1 MISQQV
7 MISLDVPLMIY
18 YLQLLMGAFVITI
31 LFSATLAIKRWTR
44 IPLKIKYGKTPLR
57 MSLVIPT
64 WNEELVIKSKLDSI
78 LNQNYPPEMLE
89 IILIDAGSEDK
100 TIEIID
106 NWTKSIDKINSPSI
120 KIIREEK
127 RFGKSVSI
135 NTAFHEANENSEIL
149 MMSDVDCRLS
159 KDTLLNIGRIF
170 HDKTIGAVTAR
181 QILINPD
188 VSSSSEIETNYRDF
202 YSKMRIAESLLDS
215 TPIFHGECSAYRREA
230 IREHRL
236 IENANADDSQMAVAA
251 RISGFRSIY
260 VPNLTFLEAAPPDH
274 QSSNIQK
281 IRRAQGLSRHFWRN
295 KKHIFNNRMGDFRKI
310 LALEFSLHILLPWAV
325 FLGFMFGFI
334 HIGNLAYNGAYS
346 IELYYELPI
355 IEQLLLLSDIMVV
368 LLLFLG
374 RLGISAPL
382 AKTSFTFFQYMVVL
396 LKSHA
401 LILSGNSLHLWQQV
415 PLVRESL
422 NDFDNKNIEHDS

>member
-1 MISQQV
+1 MFNQGYMWLV
-7 MISLDVPLMIY
+7 N
-18 YLQLLMGAFVITI
+18 YLQLSSAITVLSI
-31 LFSATLAIKRWTR
+31 LALASLSIYNWSKHESFQYDSQ
-44 IPLKIKYGKTPLR
+44 IQPLP
-57 MSLVIPT
+57 MSLVLPT
-64 WNEELVIKSKLDSI
+64 WNEELVIKSKLEGI
-78 LNQNYPPEMLE
+78 IGQNYPPNLLE
-89 IILIDAGSEDK
+89 IIVIDAGSSDRTLDIVSSWK
-100 TIEIID
+100 NSLDIGNCPSVRIIKE
-106 NWTKSIDKINSPSI
+106 NT
-120 KIIREEK
+120 RL
-127 RFGKSVSI
+127 GKSVSI
-135 NTAFHEANENSEIL
+135 NRAFSEARSESDIL

-260 VPNLTFLEAAPPDH
+260 VPSLTFLEAAPPNY

-295 KKHIFNNRMGDFRKI
+295 KKHIFNNKMGNFRKI

-334 HIGNLAYNGAYS
+334 HIGNLAYNGVYS
-346 IELYYELPI
+346 IEIFYELPI
-355 IEQLLLLSDIMVV
+355 IEQLLLFSDIMVI